1 MISVGIAVKLIRL
14 IFDVK
19 LGDSSYRIPFFFFA
33 TVFPV
38 IFAVT

>member
-19 LGDSSYRIPFFFFA
+19 LGDSSYRIPFFFA